1 MQPNLFEPEK
11 WKELRPLRPRQE
23 RAIEAIRQA
32 VKEGHKRI
40 IVQAPTGFGK
50 TLTAAHLISNST
62 KKGKRPLFTCPAIT
76 LVNQTLKSFEDEG
89 IQDIGVIQAQ
99 HERTDWLAQVQIA
112 SVQTLTRRSLPEV
125 DFVLI
130 DECFPA
136 GTLVGTMDG
145 DIPIEDIEAG
155 NIVYNATGIGF
166 VLSSFKA
173 THKQFATV
181 RLSNGTSFRCTPD
194 HPIFTDSGWKKAG
207 ELEVRQ
213 RVFDK
218 EGVRTLWEYV
228 RPPDTS
234 EWYPQRQAGGGIP
247 FQTEAILQSILCQE
261 IGKSD
266 AQDRDAG
273 KGIDH
278 SNRHEA
284 YTEAGREWEANA
296 GDTAFGIS
304 GSRAGM
310 VRGACSEN
318 LSQASAGLSS
328 PLQVGSGASYEPHLY
343 RTGWTEPQIV
353 DAQGAGREEG
363 RATERVWVESVEIEE
378 QPCEEPIYNLRVSGH
393 PSYFAN
399 GILVHNCH
407 IQFDKLNE
415 LLTGEAWKDKIVI
428 GLSATPW
435 AKGMGLIWTKLIIA
449 ATVAELIEEGFL
461 CPFQGFEPEDKY
473 LPETKSIKITA
484 GEFNENQA
492 AAAMD
497 KPLLVGNVVET
508 WLKYRDEGVH
518 TGDRTFLFAQNCAHA
533 KSLRDE
539 FSLAGISFGYI
550 DAYSDPDERRET
562 FRRFRSRE
570 DKGIC
575 SVGCLTTGVDEDVQV
590 IIDAALTR
598 SEITHVQKN
607 GRGLRTADGKE
618 FLLILDHAGNNR
630 RLGTVTDIYHDHL
643 DIRTKKDK
651 GDAYKEDK
659 PAKKPKKCAKCGALV
674 AAGKRACGACGEKLA
689 SLNTVQSS
697 DGELVEFGSKKKSKA
712 SEFTIE
718 QKQGF
723 YSGLLHLAREHGRSD
738 GMAAHRYREK
748 FGVFPRG
755 LDKVPT
761 LPSSE
766 VRAFDTHARIRYIKS
781 KRLAVKDNPQVEAY
795 AGEF

>member
-1 MQPNLFEPEK
+1 MTQASLFEPEK

-23 RAIEAIRQA
+23 RAIEDIRQA

-76 LVNQTLKSFEDEG
+76 LVNQTLRSFEDEG

-112 SVQTLTRRSLPEV
+112 SVQTLIRRALPEV

-130 DECFPA
+130 DEA
-136 GTLVGTMDG
+136 
-145 DIPIEDIEAG
+145 
-155 NIVYNATGIGF
+155 
-166 VLSSFKA
+166 
-173 THKQFATV
+173 
-181 RLSNGTSFRCTPD
+181 
-194 HPIFTDSGWKKAG
+194 
-207 ELEVRQ
+207 
-213 RVFDK
+213 
-218 EGVRTLWEYV
+218 
-228 RPPDTS
+228 
-234 EWYPQRQAGGGIP
+234 
-247 FQTEAILQSILCQE
+247 
-261 IGKSD
+261 
-266 AQDRDAG
+266 
-273 KGIDH
+273 
-278 SNRHEA
+278 
-284 YTEAGREWEANA
+284 
-296 GDTAFGIS
+296 
-304 GSRAGM
+304 
-310 VRGACSEN
+310 
-318 LSQASAGLSS
+318 
-328 PLQVGSGASYEPHLY
+328 
-343 RTGWTEPQIV
+343 
-353 DAQGAGREEG
+353 
-363 RATERVWVESVEIEE
+363 
-378 QPCEEPIYNLRVSGH
+378 
-393 PSYFAN
+393 
-399 GILVHNCH
+399 HN
-407 IQFDKLNE
+407 QFDKLNE

-473 LPETKSIKITA
+473 LPETKGIKITA

-497 KPLLVGNVVET
+497 IPLLVGNVVET
-508 WLKYRDEGVH
+508 WLKYRDSGVH

-539 FSLAGISFGYI
+539 FSAAGISFGYI
-550 DAYSDPDERRET
+550 DAYSTPDERKET

-575 SVGCLTTGVDEDVQV
+575 SVGCLTTGVDEDVRV

-643 DIRTKKDK
+643 DTRTKKDK

-659 PAKKPKKCAKCGALV
+659 PAKKPKKCGKCGALV
-674 AAGKRACGACGEKLA
+674 LAGKRACGACGEKMV
-689 SLNTVQSS
+689 SLNTVQCS

-712 SEFTIE
+712 REFTVE
-718 QKQGF
+718 QKQEF

-738 GMAAHRYREK
+738 GMAAHRYKEK
-748 FGVFPRG
+748 FGVWPNQ
-755 LDKVPT
+755 LKKVASF
-761 LPSSE
+761 PSSE
-766 VRAFDTHARIRYIKS
+766 VRAYDTHCRIKFVKS
-781 KRLAVKDNPQVEAY
+781 RRMQQAQV
-795 AGEF
+795 AG